1 MIMVEHH
8 ISRGPVVGSS
18 GGKNI
23 FIFLPTLL
31 GIIQT
36 FIFHS
41 ASKISQ
47 KTNRI
52 SMKNTT
58 IQSRKNPIQKNAI
71 FFFLSVLV
79 CVFTLTC
86 VAGNPNNSG
95 KIGKNQKNRIS
106 FFEMFTTENKN
117 SKVVKF
123 VKIQPKKCLQNPPP
137 PQKNQEKSSP
147 PPPLQNL
154 RVS

>member
-8 ISRGPVVGSS
+8 ISMGPVVGSS

-23 FIFLPTLL
+23 LIFLPTLL

-41 ASKISQ
+41 ASKILQ

-52 SMKNTT
+52 SMKKTA

-71 FFFLSVLV
+71 FFFFSVLV

-117 SKVVKF
+117 SKVVKS

-137 PQKNQEKSSP
+137 QKNQEKSSP
-147 PPPLQNL
+147 PPIAK
-154 RVS
+154 S

>member
-8 ISRGPVVGSS
+8 ISMGPVVGSS

-23 FIFLPTLL
+23 FTFLPTLL

-36 FIFHS
+36 FFFYS

-52 SMKNTT
+52 LLKKTT
-58 IQSRKNPIQKNAI
+58 IHFRKNPIQKNAI
-71 FFFLSVLV
+71 FFFFSVLV

-95 KIGKNQKNRIS
+95 RIGKNQKNKIFCS
-106 FFEMFTTENKN
+106 EIFPSENKN
-117 SKVVKF
+117 SKIVKF
-123 VKIQPKKCLQNPPP
+123 VIHHQTQYIPPSFL
-137 PQKNQEKSSP
+137 NT
-147 PPPLQNL
+147 LLL
-154 RVS
+154 RHLYSN